1 MATIDSQV
9 KTGPETQ
16 DRPAPAAGS
25 FQVIPVINPA
35 TGDEVGTVPATPP
48 EEVAEVVAR
57 ARAAQRRWAETSFSE
72 RAAIVRRFH
81 DAILDASERTLDTL
95 QDETGKTRRDAL
107 AELVTVAGTARYY
120 LAHGEGHL
128 ADERRQPAVP
138 GLTSARLSYKPLGV
152 VGLISPWNY
161 PLLLPVGDALP
172 ALLAGNAVVI
182 KPSELTPLSIELG
195 RELLV
200 ASGLHPDLFQLIHG
214 EGPTLGPEL
223 IRRVD
228 YIGFTGSTKTGR
240 KVATAAAERL
250 IPFSLELGGKNPM
263 IILADAP
270 IDDAVS
276 GFLSGAFA
284 NSGQTCIAVER
295 VFVERPL
302 FEPFVEKLV
311 ERVEGL
317 DVGWSRDFDKDLGS
331 MITTAH
337 ADKVFSHVEDAV
349 AKGATVLAGG
359 RRLTELGPAFV
370 APTLLTGTDHDMAV
384 GCDETFGPVVSVEP
398 VESAEEAVELAND
411 TPYGLNAAVWG
422 RDTDRARKI
431 ARRLDT
437 GTAGVNSTL
446 LIYNTFDIP
455 MGGAKESGM
464 GRRHGAHG
472 IRRYTE
478 EQSIVESFSTG
489 GGYESLLVRSNT
501 KTKADALITAFR
513 LWRKVPFI
521 R

>member
-1 MATIDSQV
+1 MATIDKQV
-9 KTGPETQ
+9 ESTPRARDEAA
-16 DRPAPAAGS
+16 PAPRLRA
-25 FQVIPVINPA
+25 IPVINPA
-35 TGDEVGTVPATPP
+35 TGDEVGSVPATPRG
-48 EEVAEVVAR
+48 EVADVVAR
-57 ARAAQRRWAETSFSE
+57 ARAAQRRWAETPFAE

-81 DAILDASERTLDTL
+81 DALLDASERVLDTL

-120 LAHGEGHL
+120 LTHGEGHL
-128 ADERRQPAVP
+128 ADERHKPAIP
-138 GLTSARLSYKPLGV
+138 GLTSARVVYKPLGV

-161 PLLLPVGDALP
+161 PLLLPIGDALP

-182 KPSELTPLSIELG
+182 KPAELTPLSAELG
-195 RELLV
+195 REILL
-200 ASGLHPDLFQLIHG
+200 ASGLHPDLLQLIHG
-214 EGPTLGPEL
+214 KGSELGPEL
-223 IRRVD
+223 IRHTE
-228 YIGFTGSTKTGR
+228 YIGFTGSTATGR
-240 KVATAAAERL
+240 KVAAAAAERL
-250 IPFSLELGGKNPM
+250 IPYSLELGGKNPM
-263 IILADAP
+263 IVLADAP
-270 IDDAVS
+270 LEDAVS
-276 GFLSGAFA
+276 GFVSGAFA

-295 VFVERPL
+295 VFVEQPL
-302 FEPFVEKLV
+302 YERFVEALV

-317 DVGWSRDFDKDLGS
+317 EVGFSHDFDKDLGS
-331 MITTAH
+331 MITTEH

-359 RRLTELGPAFV
+359 RRLPELGPAFV
-370 APTLLTGTDHDMAV
+370 APTLLTGTDQSMAV

-398 VESAEEAVELAND
+398 VESAEEAVDLAND

-422 RDTDRARKI
+422 RDADRARAI

-446 LIYNTFDIP
+446 LIYNTFDVP
-455 MGGAKESGM
+455 MGGAKDSGV

-489 GGYESLLVRSNT
+489 GGYESLIVRSNS
-501 KTKADALITAFR
+501 KSKADALITAFR